1 MVRNVFLA
9 QNSWWLFFFFF
20 TLFVLVPTLSS
31 SFNDSSALMVFGNVF
46 IKRNCISL
54 SLYFARLTPLSY
66 ICLIYKTDSPVPS
79 SLVAAPVPVWAE
91 AGLHVALP
99 LGLLVAH
106 NASLP
111 AAAAVLPHV
120 PLCHVGSTQLFLSH
134 FAAPSVVCQWKTNY
148 SKISLG
154 WFALFSFDCLTLRNW
169 SSHGYLSFEELR
181 FLGKH

>member
-1 MVRNVFLA
+1 
-9 QNSWWLFFFFF
+9 
-20 TLFVLVPTLSS
+20 
-31 SFNDSSALMVFGNVF
+31 MVFGNVF
-46 IKRNCISL
+46 IKCNCISL

-120 PLCHVGSTQLFLSH
+120 PLCRVGSTQLFLSH
-134 FAAPSVVCQWKTNY
+134 FAAPFFCCLPVRNKLQQNITWLVCSVQFQLSY
-148 SKISLG
+148 SKKLILSWVPIIWGAEVFRKTLEII
-154 WFALFSFDCLTLRNW
+154 LTEK
-169 SSHGYLSFEELR
+169 SQSYLAFCFQR
-181 FLGKH
+181 YA